1 MQRRGTET
9 ENQGGGKFP
18 SVYEGVVGGRR
29 QSAGNPLS
37 KETRFGRET
46 QARMEDDIE
55 AIFGNDGD
63 SDSDSDVDQDE
74 VDGGLNNDLKSLRE
88 ACLPLSEKIRPK
100 PNQGERRTVGAEV
113 QAKRLKRWP
122 QIKQEAAREQHTF
135 GESKTNMEAWGSRAT
150 EVKNSVNRFTFW
162 TDMLRKVEGKF
173 GSGVFNYF
181 KFLKWSMGLNLC
193 LAFLTFCLIILPQYI
208 SKQEPVNPSC
218 PSQPMVNNMS
228 LWFPPNQTKACCT
241 EQWQL
246 KQTNYKAQ
254 HFNWPPTDAGNFFG
268 MVGLDFSCRLF
279 YFSFLLGG
287 NGSC

>member
-1 MQRRGTET
+1 
-9 ENQGGGKFP
+9 
-18 SVYEGVVGGRR
+18 
-29 QSAGNPLS
+29 
-37 KETRFGRET
+37 
-46 QARMEDDIE
+46 MEDDIE

-162 TDMLRKVEGKF
+162 TNLLRKVEGKF

-246 KQTNYKAQ
+246 KQSNYKAQ
-254 HFNWPPTDAGNFFG
+254 HFNWPPTTAGNFFG

-287 NGSC
+287 NGSCRLLHGRRLA

>member
-18 SVYEGVVGGRR
+18 SAYDVDGGRR

-63 SDSDSDVDQDE
+63 SDSDSDIDQDE

-113 QAKRLKRWP
+113 QAKQFVAFIIDRNNG
-122 QIKQEAAREQHTF
+122 HF
-135 GESKTNMEAWGSRAT
+135 
-150 EVKNSVNRFTFW
+150 
-162 TDMLRKVEGKF
+162 RKECYK
-173 GSGVFNYF
+173 S
-181 KFLKWSMGLNLC
+181 
-193 LAFLTFCLIILPQYI
+193 LPQ
-208 SKQEPVNPSC
+208 K
-218 PSQPMVNNMS
+218 
-228 LWFPPNQTKACCT
+228 K
-241 EQWQL
+241 
-246 KQTNYKAQ
+246 
-254 HFNWPPTDAGNFFG
+254 G
-268 MVGLDFSCRLF
+268 MKI
-279 YFSFLLGG
+279 
-287 NGSC
+287 